1 MADEAAAPA
10 RIGSRLLA
18 ALPEGARVAI
28 FAHAQRYRIEVG
40 ESVYDVGDRFTHSVF
55 VETGVVSEM
64 TVLADG
70 RMAESGTIGNEST
83 IGASSLLMR
92 QVATRAYV
100 VRVAGTA
107 IFVPL
112 VRLDAAIRTNFDAR
126 NVYMKLSQA
135 MQDAALQIA
144 ACNAVHT
151 IEQRTAR
158 WLLQAH
164 DRIEGDALFLK
175 QSTLAEALGAR
186 RATISEICSAFAEAG
201 AIVYARGHMQI
212 RDRAALQRF
221 SCECHGVIKRGFDE
235 ALGPPRA
242 DLP

>member
-10 RIGSRLLA
+10 RIGNRLLA
-18 ALPEGARVAI
+18 ALPEGARAAI
-28 FAHAQRYRIEVG
+28 LAHAQRYRIEAG
-40 ESVYDVGDRFTHSVF
+40 EIVYDVGDRFTHSVF
-55 VETGVVSEM
+55 VETGVVSET

-70 RMAESGTIGNEST
+70 RMAESGTIGNESK
-83 IGASSLLMR
+83 IGATSVLMR
-92 QVATRAYV
+92 QVANRAYV

-107 IFVPL
+107 LFVPL
-112 VRLDAAIRTNFDAR
+112 VRLDAAVRADFEAR

-135 MQDAALQIA
+135 MQDATLQIA
-144 ACNAVHT
+144 ACNTAHT
-151 IEQRTAR
+151 IEQRAAR

-186 RATISEICSAFAEAG
+186 RATISEICSAFADAG
-201 AIVYARGHMQI
+201 AIGYARGHMRI
-212 RDRAALQRF
+212 RDRAGLEHL

-235 ALGPPRA
+235 ALGAPPPA
-242 DLP
+242 AS